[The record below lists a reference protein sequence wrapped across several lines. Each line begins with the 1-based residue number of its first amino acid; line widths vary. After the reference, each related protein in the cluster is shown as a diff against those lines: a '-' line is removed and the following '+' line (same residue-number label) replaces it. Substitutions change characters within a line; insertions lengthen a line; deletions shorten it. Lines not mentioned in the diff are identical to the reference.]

1 MVVPF
6 GCIHSIAEQSI
17 TAQIPNWL
25 KEKLLKKK
33 NYALLL
39 TGFCLAEA
47 SKNGNEE
54 MMILTFLHN
63 DSQLGGLAAGTHMTC
78 MKIAPQ
84 KISFVK
90 ICQQFS
96 KPLRKCSML
105 NSSDLGISS
114 SISGS

>member
-47 SKNGNEE
+47 SKKTPMTSNKMEHDRTPVSAG
-54 MMILTFLHN
+54 IVFLCPCTWCGEVC
-63 DSQLGGLAAGTHMTC
+63 LY
-78 MKIAPQ
+78 
-84 KISFVK
+84 
-90 ICQQFS
+90 
-96 KPLRKCSML
+96 
-105 NSSDLGISS
+105 
-114 SISGS
+114 

>member
-47 SKNGNEE
+47 SKKIFIYQKSSKKAGL
-54 MMILTFLHN
+54 MQFLTASVA
-63 DSQLGGLAAGTHMTC
+63 DEGGKHIFKLA
-78 MKIAPQ
+78 
-84 KISFVK
+84 
-90 ICQQFS
+90 
-96 KPLRKCSML
+96 
-105 NSSDLGISS
+105 
-114 SISGS
+114 